1 MRPAAIM
8 IFVCCT
14 TSAIRLLGTGA
25 EEKPGDAERGRV
37 VFNQCVV
44 CHSERAGDVPNP
56 GPDLRGVVGRPAGS
70 VSGFRYS
77 RALRN
82 ARRPWTETA
91 LDAFIADPQA
101 AVPGNTMPFPGLPLP
116 TDRRDLIA
124 YIKTYNP

>member
-1 MRPAAIM
+1 MRPTAIM
-8 IFVCCT
+8 MFLCCT
-14 TSAIRLLGTGA
+14 TGAIRLLGTGA
-25 EEKPGDAERGRV
+25 EEKRGDAERGRV

-70 VSGFRYS
+70 VPGFRYS

-82 ARRPWTETA
+82 ARRPWTETT

-101 AVPGNTMPFPGLPLP
+101 AVPGNTMPFPGIVEE
-116 TDRRDLIA
+116 TQRRDLIA
-124 YIKTYNP
+124 YLKILK